1 MGFALPPASRERR
14 HRMLGEAPRKLSLR
28 VEPPEAPQES
38 TRGQL
43 SAQTPAAGR
52 KGGRD
57 PFFSEEARFQGHCSA
72 GCWDSFPPWHSGAL
86 THLRGGL
93 AVLPGTREGPA
104 APGARVASPG
114 HLPGPLAPAGAGVL
128 VRGGVRCRAQPLPR
142 ASSRSCSTSRL
153 RPHNAA
159 LGWQGFS

>member
-1 MGFALPPASRERR
+1 MGFGKPSASGERR
-14 HRMLGEAPRKLSLR
+14 HRMLVEAPRKLSLR
-28 VEPPEAPQES
+28 VEPPEAPREC

-43 SAQTPAAGR
+43 SAGTQRQEGKEAG
-52 KGGRD
+52 D
-57 PFFSEEARFQGHCSA
+57 AFSSEEARFQGHCSE

-93 AVLPGTREGPA
+93 TVLPGTREGPV
-104 APGARVASPG
+104 APGVRAASPG
-114 HLPGPLAPAGAGVL
+114 QLPGPLAPTGAGVL
-128 VRGGVRCRAQPLPR
+128 VSGRVRSRAQPLPR